1 MNKIKILDYEIGYTD
16 LLFKRGVLKYE
27 IEFLLGTMYEFMELN
42 KIPTDGEKYA
52 KFIKTKGIQVAYA
65 YHGDDYHEFAIVK
78 LRNNKINV
86 IDRVFCSVEIV
97 DDEGDE
103 MKTKTN
109 KQTNKKRVP
118 SFPFSFSLFL
128 FDCRFFSFFLSPFFF
143 HRRTD

>member
-1 MNKIKILDYEIGYTD
+1 MNKIKILDYEVGYTD
-16 LLFKRGVLKYE
+16 LLFKKGVLKYE
-27 IEFLLGTMYEFMELN
+27 IEFLLDTMYEFMALN

-78 LRNNKINV
+78 LRNNNINV

-103 MKTKTN
+103 MAIFKVEGNSVIAKYSPVRKIIHLPILN
-109 KQTNKKRVP
+109 DSPKI
-118 SFPFSFSLFL
+118 
-128 FDCRFFSFFLSPFFF
+128 FDPEMMLKSILK
-143 HRRTD
+143 